1 MPQDRPG
8 REVSLKYYAMPHW
21 LYLWP
26 LDFVIVGFV
35 VFGAI
40 FLLRAKRSRD
50 KTRKADPRSIIAIFI
65 QALAFAIGW
74 TIVRKPFTPFLP
86 IDWRAQYFVVAII
99 VLVVLA
105 SLIFVTAAVR
115 TLGKQWS
122 LQARVLEHHELIR
135 RGPYRIVRHPI
146 YTGMFGMLIAST
158 LAHGHWLGLVIAS
171 LVYYLGTVMRIRSE
185 EKLLRE
191 QFGSEYEEYAREVP
205 AFIPIRLRVANGS

>member
-1 MPQDRPG
+1 
-8 REVSLKYYAMPHW
+8 MPHW

-65 QALAFAIGW
+65 QALAFAIAW

-146 YTGMFGMLIAST
+146 YTGMFGMLISSA

-171 LVYYLGTVMRIRSE
+171 LIYYLGTVMRIRSE

-205 AFIPIRLRVANGS
+205 AFIPVRLRVANGS

>member
-1 MPQDRPG
+1 
-8 REVSLKYYAMPHW
+8 MPHW

-26 LDFVIVGFV
+26 LNFVIAGFV

-40 FLLRAKRSRD
+40 FFFMARRSRD
-50 KTRKADPRSIIAIFI
+50 KTRRADPRSIIAIFI
-65 QALAFAIGW
+65 QALAFAIAWMIG
-74 TIVRKPFTPFLP
+74 RKPFTPFLP
-86 IDWRAQYFVVAII
+86 IDWRAQYIVAAIT
-99 VLVVLA
+99 VLLVLA

-146 YTGMFGMLIAST
+146 YTGMFGMLIVSSM
-158 LAHGHWLGLVIAS
+158 AHGHWLGLIIAS
-171 LVYYLGTVMRIRSE
+171 FVYYLGTVMRIKSE

-191 QFGSEYEEYAREVP
+191 QFGSEYDDYTREVP
-205 AFIPIRLRVANGS
+205 AFIPIRLR

>member
-1 MPQDRPG
+1 MPR
-8 REVSLKYYAMPHW
+8 W

-26 LDFVIVGFV
+26 ETFVIVGFV

-40 FLLRAKRSRD
+40 FLLMAKRSRD

-65 QALAFAIGW
+65 QALAFAIAW

-86 IDWRAQYFVVAII
+86 IDWRAQYLVAAII
-99 VLVVLA
+99 VLLVLA
-105 SLIFVTAAVR
+105 SLIFVAAAVR

-122 LQARVLEHHELIR
+122 LQARLLEHHELIR
-135 RGPYRIVRHPI
+135 RGPYRMVRHPI

-171 LVYYLGTVMRIRSE
+171 IVYYLGTVMRVRSE

-191 QFGSEYEEYAREVP
+191 QFGSEYEEYARQVP
-205 AFIPIRLRVANGS
+205 AFVPMRLR

>member
-1 MPQDRPG
+1 
-8 REVSLKYYAMPHW
+8 MPHW
-21 LYLWP
+21 LYVWP

-65 QALAFAIGW
+65 QALAFAIAW

-86 IDWRAQYFVVAII
+86 IDWHAQYFVVAII

-205 AFIPIRLRVANGS
+205 AFIPVRLRVANRS

>member
-1 MPQDRPG
+1 
-8 REVSLKYYAMPHW
+8 MPHW

-65 QALAFAIGW
+65 QALAFAIAW

-191 QFGSEYEEYAREVP
+191 QFGSEYEEYARGVP

>member
-1 MPQDRPG
+1 
-8 REVSLKYYAMPHW
+8 MPHW

-26 LDFVIVGFV
+26 LNFVIVSFV

-40 FLLRAKRSRD
+40 FLFMVKRSRD
-50 KTRKADPRSIIAIFI
+50 KTTRADPHSIIAIFI
-65 QALAFAIGW
+65 QALAFAIAW

-86 IDWRAQYFVVAII
+86 IDWHAQYFVIAIM
-99 VLVVLA
+99 VLLVLT

-115 TLGKQWS
+115 ALGKQWS

-146 YTGMFGMLIAST
+146 YTGMFGMLIACS
-158 LAHGHWLGLVIAS
+158 LAQGHWLGLVIAS
-171 LVYYLGTVMRIRSE
+171 FVYYLGTRMRIRSE

-191 QFGSEYEEYAREVP
+191 QFGSDYDQYAREVP
-205 AFIPIRLRVANGS
+205 AFIPIRLR

>member
-1 MPQDRPG
+1 
-8 REVSLKYYAMPHW
+8 MPHW

-65 QALAFAIGW
+65 QALAFAIAW

-205 AFIPIRLRVANGS
+205 AFIPVRLRVVNGG

>member
-1 MPQDRPG
+1 MPR
-8 REVSLKYYAMPHW
+8 W
-21 LYLWP
+21 LYLYS
-26 LDFVIVGFV
+26 LNFVIAGFV

-40 FLLRAKRSRD
+40 FLLMAKRSRD

-65 QALAFAIGW
+65 QALAFSIAW

-86 IDWRAQYFVVAII
+86 IDWRAQYFVGAII
-99 VLVVLA
+99 VLLVLT

-115 TLGKQWS
+115 ALGKQWS

-146 YTGMFGMLIAST
+146 YTGMFGMLIASS
-158 LAHGHWLGLVIAS
+158 LACGHWLGLVIAS
-171 LVYYLGTVMRIRSE
+171 VVYYFGTVMRIRSE

-191 QFGSEYEEYAREVP
+191 QFGSEYDDYAREVP
-205 AFIPIRLRVANGS
+205 AFIPIRLR

>member
-1 MPQDRPG
+1 MPR
-8 REVSLKYYAMPHW
+8 W

-26 LDFVIVGFV
+26 LNFAIVGFV
-35 VFGAI
+35 IFGAI
-40 FLLRAKRSRD
+40 FLLMAKRSRD

-65 QALAFAIGW
+65 QALAFAIAW
-74 TIVRKPFTPFLP
+74 MIVRKPFTPFLP
-86 IDWRAQYFVVAII
+86 IDWRAQYFVGAII
-99 VLVVLA
+99 VLLVLA

-146 YTGMFGMLIAST
+146 YTGMFGMLIASS
-158 LAHGHWLGLVIAS
+158 LAYGHWLGLVIAS
-171 LVYYLGTVMRIRSE
+171 VVYYFGTVMRIRSE

-191 QFGSEYEEYAREVP
+191 QFGSEYDDYARQVP
-205 AFIPIRLRVANGS
+205 AFIPLKLR

>member
-1 MPQDRPG
+1 MPR
-8 REVSLKYYAMPHW
+8 W

-26 LDFVIVGFV
+26 LNFVIVGFV

-40 FLLRAKRSRD
+40 FLLTAKRSRD
-50 KTRKADPRSIIAIFI
+50 NTRKADPRSIIAIFI
-65 QALAFAIGW
+65 QGLAFAIAW
-74 TIVRKPFTPFLP
+74 MIVRKPFTPFLP
-86 IDWRAQYFVVAII
+86 IDWHAQYFVAAIM
-99 VLVVLA
+99 VLLVFA

-115 TLGKQWS
+115 ALGKQWS

-146 YTGMFGMLIAST
+146 YTGMFGMLIVSS
-158 LAHGHWLGLVIAS
+158 LACGHWLGLVIAS
-171 LVYYLGTVMRIRSE
+171 IVYYLGTVMRIRSE

-205 AFIPIRLRVANGS
+205 AFIPMRLR

>member
-1 MPQDRPG
+1 
-8 REVSLKYYAMPHW
+8 MPHW

-65 QALAFAIGW
+65 QALAFAIAW

-191 QFGSEYEEYAREVP
+191 QFGSEYEEYARGVP
-205 AFIPIRLRVANGS
+205 AFIPIRLRVANGN

>member
-1 MPQDRPG
+1 MPR
-8 REVSLKYYAMPHW
+8 W

-26 LDFVIVGFV
+26 QTFVIVGFV

-40 FLLRAKRSRD
+40 FLLMAKRSRD

-65 QALAFAIGW
+65 QALAFAIAW

-86 IDWRAQYFVVAII
+86 IDWRAQYLVAAII
-99 VLVVLA
+99 VLLVLA
-105 SLIFVTAAVR
+105 SLIFVAAAVR

-122 LQARVLEHHELIR
+122 LQARLLEHHELIR
-135 RGPYRIVRHPI
+135 RGPYRMVRHPI

-171 LVYYLGTVMRIRSE
+171 IVYYLGTVMRVRSE

-191 QFGSEYEEYAREVP
+191 QFGSEYEEYARQVP
-205 AFIPIRLRVANGS
+205 AFVPMRLR

>member
-1 MPQDRPG
+1 MPR
-8 REVSLKYYAMPHW
+8 W

-65 QALAFAIGW
+65 QALAFAIAW

-191 QFGSEYEEYAREVP
+191 QFGSEYEEYARGVP
-205 AFIPIRLRVANGS
+205 AFIPIRLRVANGN

>member
-1 MPQDRPG
+1 
-8 REVSLKYYAMPHW
+8 MPHW

-26 LDFVIVGFV
+26 LNFVIAGFV

-40 FLLRAKRSRD
+40 FFFMARRSRD
-50 KTRKADPRSIIAIFI
+50 KTRRADPRSIIAIFM
-65 QALAFAIGW
+65 QALAFAIAWMIG
-74 TIVRKPFTPFLP
+74 RKPFTPFLP
-86 IDWRAQYFVVAII
+86 IDWRAQYIVTAII
-99 VLVVLA
+99 VLLVIA

-146 YTGMFGMLIAST
+146 YTGMFGMLIAGS
-158 LAHGHWLGLVIAS
+158 LAYGHWIGLLSAS
-171 LVYYLGTVMRIRSE
+171 LVDCVGTIIRIRSE

-191 QFGSEYEEYAREVP
+191 QFGSAYQEYARK
-205 AFIPIRLRVANGS
+205 VASVHSAEIGRAATDRGKHFAVAAV

>member
-1 MPQDRPG
+1 
-8 REVSLKYYAMPHW
+8 MPHW

-65 QALAFAIGW
+65 QALAFAIAW

-205 AFIPIRLRVANGS
+205 AFIPVRLRVANGS